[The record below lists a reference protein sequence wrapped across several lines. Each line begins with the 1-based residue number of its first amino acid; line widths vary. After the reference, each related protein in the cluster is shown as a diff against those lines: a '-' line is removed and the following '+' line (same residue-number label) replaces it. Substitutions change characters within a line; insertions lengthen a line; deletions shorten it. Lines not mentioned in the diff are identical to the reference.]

1 MKLIVLK
8 NNLKA
13 GLDSVGRAIGSNL
26 NLPILG
32 NVLIKAE
39 SNQIKFSATN
49 LELAITKTIYGK
61 IVEDGI
67 TTVPYSVLSNI
78 ISNLVS
84 ERVNIET
91 KHNNLRVTTDSY
103 EASLQATSDNEFPI
117 IPKLRDSKE
126 FIKINST
133 IFKEAINKVIVAAG
147 ISDLRPE
154 ISGVLL
160 IGEQS
165 AIKFVAT
172 DSFRLAEARI
182 AKNQFT
188 NTFEKE
194 VKAII
199 PLKTTQELLRVI
211 KDDEEVVIR
220 IDGGQ
225 ILLQTNDT
233 DIVSRLIDGK
243 FPDYEA
249 IIPKSMDTEISV
261 GREEFSGAVKLTGS
275 FTSKVSDVK
284 IKIKDKKAIE
294 IYSSDSSLGENNY
307 LIPAKISG
315 EPMELAFNWRYLLD
329 GAKTISSKQLI
340 LGLNSNNKPAI
351 IKSPEDSSCFY
362 VLMPIRQ

>member
-13 GLDSVGRAIGSNL
+13 GLDAVGRAIGTNL

-32 NVLIKAE
+32 NILIKAE

-49 LELAITKTIYGK
+49 LELAITKTVYGK
-61 IVEDGI
+61 IVEDGTI
-67 TTVPYSVLSNI
+67 TVPYSVLSNI
-78 ISNLVS
+78 ISNLTS

-91 KHNNLRVTTDSY
+91 KHNNLRVTTDNY
-103 EASLQATSDNEFPI
+103 EATLQSTPDNEFPI
-117 IPKLRDSKE
+117 IPKLKETKE
-126 FIKINST
+126 FIKLNST
-133 IFKEAINKVIVAAG
+133 VFKDAINKVVVAAG

-165 AIKFVAT
+165 MIKLVAT
-172 DSFRLAEARI
+172 DSFRLAECKI
-182 AKNQFT
+182 IKNQFT
-188 NTFEKE
+188 NTFEQE

-199 PLKTTQELLRVI
+199 PLKTTQELVRVI
-211 KDDEEVVIR
+211 KDDEDMTIR

-225 ILLQTNDT
+225 ILLQTGDT
-233 DIVSRLIDGK
+233 EVVSRLIDGK

-249 IIPKSMDTEISV
+249 IVPKGTDTEILVS
-261 GREEFSGAVKLTGS
+261 REEFVGAVKLTGS
-275 FTSKVSDVK
+275 FTSRVNDVR

-307 LIPAKISG
+307 LIPAKITG
-315 EPMELAFNWRYLLD
+315 EPTELAFNWRYLLD
-329 GAKTISSKQLI
+329 GAKTISSKQI
-340 LGLNSNNKPAI
+340 VLGLNNNNKPALV
-351 IKSPEDSSCFY
+351 KSPEDTSCFY